1 MFKLMKFL
9 SPYKGRA
16 AAMLILLF
24 LQVLGTLYIPTLTA
38 DIVNNGIVAGDLGRI
53 WQTGAFML
61 AVAVAIAVVS
71 IAETYLSTAIFS
83 ALGRDIRNALFEKSQ
98 ALTINEFNRFGPAS
112 MLTRCTND
120 ITQIQQAY
128 MAATEMLLPAP
139 VMAIAGLILA
149 YSKSPT
155 LAMVIVGAMVIVC
168 AFTALIGARALPL
181 FSRLQT
187 LLDKINRVLRENLT
201 GVRVIR
207 AFNRAGFEQ
216 QRADA
221 SFGEYAQSAIRV
233 NKIFAVLMPVILLVL
248 NLSTVVIVA
257 VGGQRVSD
265 GAMQIGDIMALI
277 EYAVLILMYL
287 IMGVMIFMIFPR
299 AQSCA
304 KRVNAVLSVPENGA
318 EAPRTTPGRQHK
330 YTAKLEF
337 RNVTF
342 QYQGAEEPVLNNI
355 SFTAD
360 VGKTTAIIGGTGS
373 GKSTIASLIPRFYD
387 IQSGTIRID
396 GRNIVHI
403 PKPELRARI
412 GFVPQKAFLFSGTIL
427 DNFRHGKKDA
437 TMEEIRK
444 AAQTAQIA
452 GFIVGPTGA
461 GKTTLVNLLMR
472 FYELQGGRIT
482 IDGVDIASMTRGHLR
497 SLMGMVL
504 QDTWLFGG
512 TIRDNIAYGKAD
524 ATDEQIFAAAK
535 AARADH
541 FIRTMPLGYD
551 TVLSDEIAS
560 LSQGQRQLLTIARAI
575 LADPAIL
582 ILDEATS
589 SVDTRTELEIQK
601 AMDALMQG
609 RTSFVI
615 AHRLSTIRD
624 ANCILVMK
632 DGAIIEQGSHEELM
646 KLGKF
651 YADLY
656 NSQFA
661 AKAA

>member
-1 MFKLMKFL
+1 
-9 SPYKGRA
+9 
-16 AAMLILLF
+16 
-24 LQVLGTLYIPTLTA
+24 
-38 DIVNNGIVAGDLGRI
+38 
-53 WQTGAFML
+53 
-61 AVAVAIAVVS
+61 
-71 IAETYLSTAIFS
+71 
-83 ALGRDIRNALFEKSQ
+83 
-98 ALTINEFNRFGPAS
+98 
-112 MLTRCTND
+112 
-120 ITQIQQAY
+120 

-304 KRVNAVLSVPENGA
+304 KRVNAVLSVPENGT

-452 GFIVGPTGA
+452 GFIDGLEDGYNTRVA
-461 GKTTLVNLLMR
+461 
-472 FYELQGGRIT
+472 QGGNNF
-482 IDGVDIASMTRGHLR
+482 S
-497 SLMGMVL
+497 
-504 QDTWLFGG
+504 GG
-512 TIRDNIAYGKAD
+512 QK
-524 ATDEQIFAAAK
+524 
-535 AARADH
+535 
-541 FIRTMPLGYD
+541 
-551 TVLSDEIAS
+551 
-560 LSQGQRQLLTIARAI
+560 QRLAIARALVKKPEI
-575 LADPAIL
+575 YIFDDSFSALDFKTDAKLRAALKDEVKDAAVIVVAQR
-582 ILDEATS
+582 ISTIMDAEQIVVLDEGRVAGTG
-589 SVDTRTELEIQK
+589 THRELMASCPVYQ
-601 AMDALMQG
+601 Q
-609 RTSFVI
+609 I
-615 AHRLSTIRD
+615 ARSQLS
-624 ANCILVMK
+624 
-632 DGAIIEQGSHEELM
+632 EEEL
-646 KLGKF
+646 
-651 YADLY
+651 A
-656 NSQFA
+656 
-661 AKAA
+661 

>member
-98 ALTINEFNRFGPAS
+98 ALTIDEFNRFGPAS

-155 LAMVIVGAMVIVC
+155 LALVIVGAMVIVC
-168 AFTALIGARALPL
+168 AFTAPIGARALPL

-452 GFIVGPTGA
+452 GFIDGLEDGYNTRVA
-461 GKTTLVNLLMR
+461 
-472 FYELQGGRIT
+472 QGGNNF
-482 IDGVDIASMTRGHLR
+482 S
-497 SLMGMVL
+497 
-504 QDTWLFGG
+504 GG
-512 TIRDNIAYGKAD
+512 QK
-524 ATDEQIFAAAK
+524 
-535 AARADH
+535 
-541 FIRTMPLGYD
+541 
-551 TVLSDEIAS
+551 
-560 LSQGQRQLLTIARAI
+560 QRLAIARALVKKPEI
-575 LADPAIL
+575 YIFDDSFSALDFKTDAKLRAALKDEVKDAAVIVVAQR
-582 ILDEATS
+582 ISTIMDAEQIVVLDEGRVAGTG
-589 SVDTRTELEIQK
+589 THRELMASCPVYQ
-601 AMDALMQG
+601 Q
-609 RTSFVI
+609 I
-615 AHRLSTIRD
+615 ARSQLS
-624 ANCILVMK
+624 
-632 DGAIIEQGSHEELM
+632 EEEL
-646 KLGKF
+646 
-651 YADLY
+651 A
-656 NSQFA
+656 
-661 AKAA
+661 

>member
-24 LQVLGTLYIPTLTA
+24 LQVLGTLYIPTLTV

-98 ALTINEFNRFGPAS
+98 ALTIDEFNRFGPAS

-155 LAMVIVGAMVIVC
+155 LALVIVGAMVIVC

-187 LLDKINRVLRENLT
+187 LLDKINRVLQENLT

-207 AFNRAGFEQ
+207 VFNRAGFEQ

-452 GFIVGPTGA
+452 GFIDGLEDGYNTRVA
-461 GKTTLVNLLMR
+461 
-472 FYELQGGRIT
+472 QGGNN
-482 IDGVDIASMTRGHLR
+482 S
-497 SLMGMVL
+497 S
-504 QDTWLFGG
+504 GG
-512 TIRDNIAYGKAD
+512 QK
-524 ATDEQIFAAAK
+524 
-535 AARADH
+535 
-541 FIRTMPLGYD
+541 
-551 TVLSDEIAS
+551 
-560 LSQGQRQLLTIARAI
+560 QRLAIARA
-575 LADPAIL
+575 LAKKPEIYIFDDSFSALDFKTDAKLRAALKDEVKDAAVIVVAQR
-582 ILDEATS
+582 ISTIMDAEQIVVLDEGRVAGTG
-589 SVDTRTELEIQK
+589 THRELMASCPVYQ
-601 AMDALMQG
+601 Q
-609 RTSFVI
+609 I
-615 AHRLSTIRD
+615 ARSQLS
-624 ANCILVMK
+624 
-632 DGAIIEQGSHEELM
+632 EEEL
-646 KLGKF
+646 
-651 YADLY
+651 A
-656 NSQFA
+656 
-661 AKAA
+661 